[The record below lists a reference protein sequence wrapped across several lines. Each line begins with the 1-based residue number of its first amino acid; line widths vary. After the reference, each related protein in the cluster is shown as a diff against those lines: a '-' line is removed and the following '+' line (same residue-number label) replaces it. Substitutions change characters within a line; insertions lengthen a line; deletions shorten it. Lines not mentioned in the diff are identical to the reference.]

1 MKPQDT
7 EAALGLIIK
16 WKLKDGCADDRKH
29 TFLFQPP

>member
-16 WKLKDGCADDRKH
+16 WKDDFADDRKY
-29 TFLFQPP
+29 TFLFQPQ